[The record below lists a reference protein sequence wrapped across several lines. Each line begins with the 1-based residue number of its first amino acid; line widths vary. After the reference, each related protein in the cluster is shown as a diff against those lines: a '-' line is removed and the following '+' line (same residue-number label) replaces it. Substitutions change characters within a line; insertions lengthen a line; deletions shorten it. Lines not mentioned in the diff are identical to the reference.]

1 MSAQLNLS
9 LPDATREGIR
19 SRARELG
26 FPSVVSFVVAAC
38 EAFEPEVREDRLSAV
53 ERRVDQ
59 LERLAG
65 L

>member
-1 MSAQLNLS
+1 
-9 LPDATREGIR
+9 
-19 SRARELG
+19 
-26 FPSVVSFVVAAC
+26 VSFVVAAC